1 MFYQFLFVNLLAFLI
16 YLEAFVHSS
25 RWKIELREYDNPRR
39 VEVDLIR
46 ELHPLFNTTYRPALS
61 DRERGLYKRLIAEE
75 ITYRIDNPAEDL
87 IRYMRA

>member
-1 MFYQFLFVNLLAFLI
+1 
-16 YLEAFVHSS
+16 VHSS